1 MRINRTII
9 AAALALVLTIPG
21 VAQNRN
27 GEIRIAIS
35 DSEVELN
42 PLHAYVVTEAQ
53 LLTGL
58 HEGLVSYHPLTLDP
72 VPGVAESWSAND
84 DGTVYEFQL
93 RADAR
98 FSNGD
103 RVTAQHVRDT
113 WFALL
118 DLGDD
123 APYAGLF
130 DIIDGA
136 RRYRRGESDDR
147 DEVGIRAPSDLRFE
161 VELTQP
167 AGHFPQMIAHHS
179 FGVLHPD
186 MIDRTDHKEPEDH
199 IGNGPFVLTDID
211 SDRIV
216 MERNER
222 YWGARSVDSER
233 IVFTRTDDSV
243 GATADYFDGE
253 IDWVLGPIAFDE
265 VIDDR
270 DLVVN
275 ALFATTF
282 YYLRAEVAP
291 WDDPDVRRALALLLP
306 WEEIRS
312 DEVYF
317 LPTHRLVPDLPGYP
331 EVAGLTERNES
342 EALSLLES
350 AGYPEGDGLP
360 DVLIRIPGGFD
371 ANRVADLMAGAWESA
386 LDIVVEIETVPYP
399 DYFDAAGESEVT
411 VGMFSWIGDY
421 SDPLTFLQLWTS
433 DSNLNEAGLSDER
446 YDELVDRAIPLDGS
460 ERFEVMAEAEEMLL
474 RTGTIMPVTHTAS
487 FNLIDLNAIEGWFP
501 NPLDIH
507 PLRYLRKRPQ
517 EPAPDLIRYSLRR

>member
-1 MRINRTII
+1 MHMNRTII
-9 AAALALVLTIPG
+9 AAALALIITIPA
-21 VAQNRN
+21 VTQNRDA
-27 GEIRIAIS
+27 EIRIAIS
-35 DSEVELN
+35 DSELQLN

-72 VPGVAESWSAND
+72 VPGVAESWSISD
-84 DGTVYEFQL
+84 DGTVYEFHL
-93 RADAR
+93 RSDAR

-103 RVTAQHVRDT
+103 PVTAEHVRDT
-113 WFALL
+113 WLALL

-130 DIIDGA
+130 DIVDGA
-136 RRYRRGESDDR
+136 RAYRRGESEDR
-147 DEVGIRAPSDLRFE
+147 DDVGIRAPSDDRLE

-167 AGHFPQMIAHHS
+167 AGHFLQMIAHHS
-179 FGVLHPD
+179 FGILHPD
-186 MIDRTDHKEPEDH
+186 MIEREDHNEPENH
-199 IGNGPFVLTDID
+199 IGNGPFVLAEVNAE
-211 SDRIV
+211 RIV

-222 YWGARSVDSER
+222 YWGERSVESER
-233 IVFTRTDDSV
+233 IIFVRTDDSV
-243 GATADYFDGE
+243 GATDDYFDGE
-253 IDWVLGPIAFDE
+253 IDWVLGPIDFDAI
-265 VIDDR
+265 VDDR

-282 YYLRAEVAP
+282 YYLRAEVEP
-291 WDDPDVRRALALLLP
+291 WDDPDIRRALALLIP
-306 WEEIRS
+306 WDEVRS

-331 EVAGLTERNES
+331 EIVGLTERDEE
-342 EALSLLES
+342 EALSLLEG
-350 AGYPEGDGLP
+350 AGYPAGEGLP

-371 ANRVADLMAGAWESA
+371 ANRVAELMADAWESV
-386 LDIVVEIETVPYP
+386 LDISVEIETVPYP

-433 DSNLNEAGLSDER
+433 DSNLNEVGLTDER
-446 YDELVDRAIPLDGS
+446 YDALVDRSIPLEDS

-474 RTGTIMPVTHTAS
+474 QSGTIMPVTHTAS
-487 FNLIDLNAIEGWFP
+487 FNLIDLNTIEGWFP
-501 NPLDIH
+501 NALDIH

-517 EPAPDLIRYSLRR
+517 EPAPDLIRFSPGL